1 MASNNYSEDFLDQ
14 VLLGTPITE
23 KVLSEKDSEQKKKA
37 ERKIGR
43 KEKGERESEEWKKG
57 GREKGN
63 VYCSEKESHIGVEEW
78 EGNG

>member
-43 KEKGERESEEWKKG
+43 NKEKKRRREEGRDGERKKKKG
-57 GREKGN
+57 
-63 VYCSEKESHIGVEEW
+63 
-78 EGNG
+78 